1 MWNESFF
8 SAPQLKRDPL
18 GSVIGLQSA
27 RVRPQMGFVV
37 RRRTASWLAA
47 LTGFLSIWTLACALP
62 PPSDQELVLQ
72 FTRDSANYERVMAMF
87 AVDTN
92 IGMITSK
99 LLWSVEQRDGNASA
113 AQVGITESR
122 LAEYRRVL
130 DSLRVMHVARWAP
143 DGVMFT
149 TWAAGWGNRHHRGI
163 AWLSKPTPRIV
174 YRRFSVIKAPWYIF
188 DD

>member
-1 MWNESFF
+1 
-8 SAPQLKRDPL
+8 
-18 GSVIGLQSA
+18 
-27 RVRPQMGFVV
+27 MGFV
-37 RRRTASWLAA
+37 RRRTAGWLAA
-47 LTGFLSIWTLACALP
+47 FAGFLSIWTLACALP
-62 PPSDQELVLQ
+62 PPSDQELALQ
-72 FTRDSANYERVMAMF
+72 FTRDSAKYKRVMTMF

-99 LLWSVEQRDGNASA
+99 LLWSVSQRGGNASA

-130 DSLRVMHVARWAP
+130 DSLGVINVARWAP
-143 DGVMFT
+143 EGVMFT
-149 TWAAGWGNRHHRGI
+149 TWEGGSVANIHHRGI